1 MRLPLADLE
10 LRRTGARKLTYAAR
24 VIVIAG
30 VWPALLSLWLFTRSR
45 GITSSED
52 ITRYGSQMIMQGV
65 RSFQFLAVFV
75 MGPLFTAGLI
85 AEERRQGTL
94 GMLML
99 ADFRGRDILLAKY
112 LTALLSVEL
121 LIVSALP
128 VLAIASSLGGIDVPA
143 MVLHMTLLSCA
154 AAAICAI
161 GLMCSARAN
170 SPMEALF
177 MTAIVVAVW
186 YGGTFLL
193 DASRGPGGASFNVAH
208 AAQIL
213 RFRSRP
219 MGYWAP
225 GIVVA
230 GIITVLCL
238 MAALRLLHRSPEP
251 KAAKRTKRAPRQAQ
265 RRSFLDRVLPKSPES
280 NLIVSGASGL
290 AVHDWSGRAR
300 WWGQRC
306 A

>member
-1 MRLPLADLE
+1 M
-10 LRRTGARKLTYAAR
+10 
-24 VIVIAG
+24 IAG

-193 DASRGPGGASFNVAH
+193 ESQPGEGT
-208 AAQIL
+208 
-213 RFRSRP
+213 R
-219 MGYWAP
+219 
-225 GIVVA
+225 IVVD
-230 GIITVLCL
+230 VPL
-238 MAALRLLHRSPEP
+238 
-251 KAAKRTKRAPRQAQ
+251 
-265 RRSFLDRVLPKSPES
+265 V
-280 NLIVSGASGL
+280 
-290 AVHDWSGRAR
+290 
-300 WWGQRC
+300 GQGEEEVQ
-306 A
+306 